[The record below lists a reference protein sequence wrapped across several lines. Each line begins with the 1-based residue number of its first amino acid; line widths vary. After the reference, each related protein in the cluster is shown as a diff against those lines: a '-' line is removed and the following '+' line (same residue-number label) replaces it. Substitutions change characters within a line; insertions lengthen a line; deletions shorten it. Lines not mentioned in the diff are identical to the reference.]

1 MFDLKW
7 SLFINKKSSVA
18 EKLKMGLA
26 VDPEEFSNVTIYFS
40 DIVGFTT
47 IAAHCTAVQ
56 VVDLLNDL
64 YTCFDATINAYNVYK
79 VSSKR
84 TRMTFLYGF
93 FALIMIKINKKN
105 LTFHLLFVIVNVCFS
120 FIYNLH

>member
-1 MFDLKW
+1 
-7 SLFINKKSSVA
+7 
-18 EKLKMGLA
+18 MGLA

-84 TRMTFLYGF
+84 TLMTFLYGF
-93 FALIMIKINKKN
+93 FTLIMIKINKKN
-105 LTFHLLFVIVNVCFS
+105 LTIHLLFVIVNVCFS

>member
-1 MFDLKW
+1 MNVYSF
-7 SLFINKKSSVA
+7 LFHFSSVA
-18 EKLKMGLA
+18 ESLKMGRT
-26 VDPEEFSNVTIYFS
+26 VDPEEFSDVTIYFS

-79 VSSKR
+79 VSKCMHAR
-84 TRMTFLYGF
+84 
-93 FALIMIKINKKN
+93 
-105 LTFHLLFVIVNVCFS
+105 
-120 FIYNLH
+120 